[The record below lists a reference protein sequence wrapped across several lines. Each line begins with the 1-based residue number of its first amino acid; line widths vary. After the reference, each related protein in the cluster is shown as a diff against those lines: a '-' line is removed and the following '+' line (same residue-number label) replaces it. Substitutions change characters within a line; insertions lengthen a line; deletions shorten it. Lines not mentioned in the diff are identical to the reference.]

1 MTKHLFCTAALLSLF
16 SIGSL
21 EAAEKIKLNV
31 GGYLYTSFVAA
42 DYDSGDRLPTNI
54 RNEGEIHF
62 TGSTILDN
70 GVKFGIN
77 IQLEARESSD
87 QVDETFMFVESAYG
101 RVNVGS
107 ENSAAYLMHYAPPEP
122 VPAWGLNDP
131 IFKASGFTTQ
141 STYPIEVS
149 DADKITYFSPRL
161 AGVQFGASY
170 TPDADWE
177 TGTGSGPY
185 DAIMAE
191 GDKDEAYSISVNY
204 TNNFNGVSVQTSA
217 GYDIIVSSIR
227 DDIEET
233 SLALRLGYAGFSV
246 GGAYRFAE
254 NGSGTDGLE
263 RHEMLLGG
271 TYTYGPWTAGAQYS
285 RIELDESG
293 DGILDSLLVGGTV
306 VLGPGISA
314 FGGLQFYSGE
324 DDLEGSEGENAT
336 IFFIGTSLSF

>member
-1 MTKHLFCTAALLSLF
+1 MTKFLSCTTALVSLLSV
-16 SIGSL
+16 GSL

-31 GGYLYTSFVAA
+31 GGYLHTSFVAA
-42 DYDSGDRLPTNI
+42 DYDSGDRLPTNL

-70 GVKFGIN
+70 GVKFGVN

-122 VPAWGLNDP
+122 VAAWGLNDP
-131 IFKASGFTTQ
+131 TFKASGFTTP
-141 STYPIEVS
+141 STYPLEVS

-161 AGVQFGASY
+161 SGFQFGASY
-170 TPDADWE
+170 TPDADWQ

-185 DAIMAE
+185 DPILTE
-191 GDKDEAYSISVNY
+191 GEKDEAYSIAVNY
-204 TNNFNGVSVQTSA
+204 ANSFNGVSVKTSA
-217 GYDIIVSSIR
+217 GYDIIMSSTR

-233 SLALRLGYAGFSV
+233 SLALRLGYGGFSA

-254 NGSGTDGLE
+254 NGGGTDGLE
-263 RHEMLLGG
+263 RHEMLFGA

-285 RIELDESG
+285 HIELDEVG
-293 DGILDSLLVGGTV
+293 DGTLDALLLGGTV
-306 VLGPGISA
+306 VLGPGVSA
-314 FGGLQFYSGE
+314 YSGIQFYTGD
-324 DDLEGSEGENAT
+324 DDLEGSEGEDAT